1 MNENI
6 LRNIWRYKPCLFIKK
21 IIWNKSVLCLKISY
35 NISRSNL
42 KNGSFRLNNFINVWG
57 VNTKK
62 KVNIKNKL
70 KNLQENYKVNNDEYK
85 INRNN
90 NVHYLNTNILTQCL
104 NKNSHILKPNPNN
117 ILIHHK
123 ICSYSTTKSEK
134 VVKENSE
141 QAKNTDEEEKKN
153 KIVKPND
160 MIKGNNPSVE
170 ENGKKNND
178 IKKILNIIFCSS
190 IPMIGFGFM
199 DQFIMIR
206 LGDLFDASIGVTLG
220 ISTLCAASFGQLC
233 SDTFGVFFGCAIN
246 YLLQR
251 YKIIQIEKFD
261 IKNKI
266 YQYCTLIGSVL
277 GILLGCSLGMLQL
290 IFIDTTKSE
299 RLKKKKEL
307 DFIFQMVMY
316 DCSDILN
323 CEASTLFLYDKV
335 KNELW
340 SKAIHGRKNIIK
352 ISANSNEK
360 SFCLWVL
367 RNKEIINCKD
377 VLSNELYNPAH
388 DKKFNFKTKTILAVP
403 ILDRNNEVVGVLMFL
418 NKLRSHG
425 GYFTCNDEKLA
436 ELMSKHISIFMEKFN
451 YISEGDKKMII
462 FDKEKNNPQEED
474 EEDED
479 EDISK
484 DDDHLK
490 NKSNLIEELKI
501 TNFKDK
507 KKEERK
513 RKREQNKKKQYQ
525 TLQIYDDGKIF
536 DEGNYNEIKQK
547 MYEDYDEKEE
557 EEDVYDIEEEEEEE
571 EEEED
576 EEDYENL
583 NKEEKDKESEQA
595 SISKNLENDP
605 PNASIQYK
613 EGKNNFPNSFKKDSN
628 NNKYQSSEI
637 KQVPTS
643 EQIKTS
649 NSSLKE
655 GSSKIDTQDQ
665 VENKMKK
672 NNATEIDLEKPYNLN
687 DHISVGTTTNGYEK
701 DDKSSCTLNKNQQ
714 INNLYNKINKL
725 QTINEHN
732 KNFKFNLLMQNISKN
747 VNNNLFNEQNI
758 SKFYNRNEK
767 NVNTNMVPNKNVR
780 NNEIEYEQNIPI
792 YIDNENRK
800 PKEKYNLKKYS
811 TISSD
816 EYIDPYII
824 YNAKILDTF
833 FNNIEKKTQKINLCT
848 NLCEDSINLW
858 AKWKM
863 CGQTYPNNFE
873 EIKSNIKEQTI
884 PINILNENYHQ
895 FSYTPE
901 FNYYFE
907 NNYDTEY
914 DLFYQN
920 RFNDGYSHA
929 PNREYIGDN
938 IVNKNKYEN
947 IENISLI
954 KKNCMVYD
962 IIKTYS
968 HNIFDESYFAQINL
982 GKISNNMSQKK
993 NEMKCFK
1000 MLKIIYRYNLNKI
1013 FSNHYKYIIIKKK
1026 KKLRKFCYSIKC
1038 CDIHQMDQFWFTIS
1052 CQNKLK
1058 SIFYKNL
1065 YFAINLQ
1072 NARIIDFKLIHTYIL
1087 NTIYENTTSIF
1098 VSPSTCYNVK
1108 KIDLFSVNN
1117 LYRLK
1122 NKTTMNDIIYKYYI
1136 FYNFRK
1142 KLKKKKINYYNY
1154 QDIYMEESFFGHNT
1168 HTKKVPKLLD
1178 DDLGKKSA
1186 IITVER

>member
-6 LRNIWRYKPCLFIKK
+6 LRNIWSYKPCLFIKK
-21 IIWNKSVLCLKISY
+21 IIRNKSVLCLKISC

-62 KVNIKNKL
+62 KVNTKNKL
-70 KNLQENYKVNNDEYK
+70 KSLQENYKVNND
-85 INRNN
+85 
-90 NVHYLNTNILTQCL
+90 VHYLNTNLLTQCL
-104 NKNSHILKPNPNN
+104 NKSSHILKPNSHH

-134 VVKENSE
+134 VAKESSE
-141 QAKNTDEEEKKN
+141 QDKNPNDEEKNN
-153 KIVKPND
+153 KIAKSNND

-206 LGDLFDASIGVTLG
+206 LGDLFDASIGVALG

-261 IKNKI
+261 IKNKT

-323 CEASTLFLYDKV
+323 CEASTLFLYDKI

-377 VLSNELYNPAH
+377 VLSNELYNPDH
-388 DKKFNFKTKTILAVP
+388 DKKFNFKTKTILAAP
-403 ILDRNNEVVGVLMFL
+403 ILDKNNEVVGVLMFL

-462 FDKEKNNPQEED
+462 FDKEKNNPQEE

-479 EDISK
+479 EDVTK
-484 DDDHLK
+484 DDDNLK
-490 NKSNLIEELKI
+490 NISSIIEELKI

-536 DEGNYNEIKQK
+536 DEGNDNEIKQK

-571 EEEED
+571 ED
-576 EEDYENL
+576 EEDYEHL

-595 SISKNLENDP
+595 SISKDLENGHK
-605 PNASIQYK
+605 NASIQYK
-613 EGKNNFPNSFKKDSN
+613 EEKNKFPNSFKKDSN

-637 KQVPTS
+637 KQVAKS

-649 NSSLKE
+649 DSSLKE
-655 GSSKIDTQDQ
+655 GNSKIGAQQQIESKRNKTDT
-665 VENKMKK
+665 
-672 NNATEIDLEKPYNLN
+672 TTDLEKTNNFYHMENKLN
-687 DHISVGTTTNGYEK
+687 DHEQE
-701 DDKSSCTLNKNQQ
+701 DKSSCTLNRNKQ

-732 KNFKFNLLMQNISKN
+732 KKFKFNLLMQNVSKN
-747 VNNNLFNEQNI
+747 VNNNFFNEQNI
-758 SKFYNRNEK
+758 N
-767 NVNTNMVPNKNVR
+767 
-780 NNEIEYEQNIPI
+780 NNEMEYEQNIPI
-792 YIDNENRK
+792 YIDNESRK
-800 PKEKYNLKKYS
+800 EKEKYNLKKYS

-824 YNAKILDTF
+824 DNAKILDTL
-833 FNNIEKKTQKINLCT
+833 FNNIEKKTKKIILCT

-863 CGQTYPNNFE
+863 CGETYPNNFV
-873 EIKSNIKEQTI
+873 EIKSNTREEQTI
-884 PINILNENYHQ
+884 PINISDENYHNVY
-895 FSYTPE
+895 YTPE

-929 PNREYIGDN
+929 PNRECIGDN
-938 IVNKNKYEN
+938 GVNKNKYEHIEN
-947 IENISLI
+947 IENVEKIENISLI
-954 KKNCMVYD
+954 KKNWMVYD
-962 IIKTYS
+962 VVKTYS
-968 HNIFDESYFAQINL
+968 HNIFDESYFAQVNL
-982 GKISNNMSQKK
+982 GKVFNNMSQKK

-1038 CDIHQMDQFWFTIS
+1038 FDIHQMDQFWFTIF

-1108 KIDLFSVNN
+1108 KIDFFSVNN

-1122 NKTTMNDIIYKYYI
+1122 NNTTMNDIIYKYYI

-1154 QDIYMEESFFGHNT
+1154 QDLYMEESFFGHNT

>member
-6 LRNIWRYKPCLFIKK
+6 LKNIWRYKPCLFIKK
-21 IIWNKSVLCLKISY
+21 TIRRKSVLRLKISY
-35 NISRSNL
+35 SISLNNLRS
-42 KNGSFRLNNFINVWG
+42 GPFWLNNFRSVCNWINV
-57 VNTKK
+57 KK
-62 KVNIKNKL
+62 KINTKNKL
-70 KNLQENYKVNNDEYK
+70 KSFQENYKVSNASK
-85 INRNN
+85 INRRNRRN
-90 NVHYLNTNILTQCL
+90 IARHLSANLFTQYLNKSSPIL
-104 NKNSHILKPNPNN
+104 NSPNFNHILNQ
-117 ILIHHK
+117 HK
-123 ICSYSTTKSEK
+123 ICSYSTKN
-134 VVKENSE
+134 ENSE
-141 QAKNTDEEEKKN
+141 TFKNNTKVENGKTIENSVKVENSETVKN
-153 KIVKPND
+153 
-160 MIKGNNPSVE
+160 SEQVE
-170 ENGKKNND
+170 ENGKKND

-206 LGDLFDASIGVTLG
+206 LGDMFDASIGVTLG

-277 GILLGCSLGMLQL
+277 GILLGCGLGMLQL
-290 IFIDTTKSE
+290 IFIDTTKSD

-377 VLSNELYNPAH
+377 VLSSELYNPNH
-388 DKKFNFKTKTILAVP
+388 DKKFNFKTKTILAAP
-403 ILDRNNEVVGVLMFL
+403 ILDRNNQVVGVLMFL
-418 NKLRSHG
+418 NKFRSHG

-451 YISEGDKKMII
+451 YISEGDQKMII
-462 FDKEKNNPQEED
+462 FDKQKNNLQEEEEE

-479 EDISK
+479 DEN
-484 DDDHLK
+484 DDENLK
-490 NKSNLIEELKI
+490 NKSNKIEELKI

-507 KKEERK
+507 KKKRK
-513 RKREQNKKKQYQ
+513 KKREQNKKNKYQ

-536 DEGNYNEIKQK
+536 DEGNDNEIKQTIF
-547 MYEDYDEKEE
+547 EDYDEKEE
-557 EEDVYDIEEEEEEE
+557 EEDVYNIEDEEDDEEEEEN
-571 EEEED
+571 D
-576 EEDYENL
+576 
-583 NKEEKDKESEQA
+583 
-595 SISKNLENDP
+595 ENDDK
-605 PNASIQYK
+605 NDDKNETKNESIHYK
-613 EGKNNFPNSFKKDSN
+613 EKNNLLNSN
-628 NNKYQSSEI
+628 
-637 KQVPTS
+637 
-643 EQIKTS
+643 
-649 NSSLKE
+649 LKE
-655 GSSKIDTQDQ
+655 GNSKMDFQEQIG
-665 VENKMKK
+665 NKMKK
-672 NNATEIDLEKPYNLN
+672 NDTNKINLEKSNNLN
-687 DHISVGTTTNGYEK
+687 DHKNVDTTTINGYGKE
-701 DDKSSCTLNKNQQ
+701 DKNNIYTFDKKQQ

-725 QTINEHN
+725 KTINEN
-732 KNFKFNLLMQNISKN
+732 DKNFKFNLLMQNISKN
-747 VNNNLFNEQNI
+747 VNNNEMKYEQNI
-758 SKFYNRNEK
+758 S
-767 NVNTNMVPNKNVR
+767 
-780 NNEIEYEQNIPI
+780 I
-792 YIDNENRK
+792 YIDNENTK
-800 PKEKYNLKKYS
+800 QKEKQNFKNYS

-824 YNAKILDTF
+824 DNVKILDTF
-833 FNNIEKKTQKINLCT
+833 FNNIEKKSKKIILCT
-848 NLCEDSINLW
+848 KLYKDSINLW
-858 AKWKM
+858 KKWQS
-863 CGQTYPNNFE
+863 CGQTYPNNLW
-873 EIKSNIKEQTI
+873 EIKNNIKEEQTL
-884 PINILNENYHQ
+884 PINITDDNYHKIY
-895 FSYTPE
+895 YTPE

-920 RFNDGYSHA
+920 RFNDGYRHIQ
-929 PNREYIGDN
+929 NREYIDDTVG
-938 IVNKNKYEN
+938 NKNKYIHEYFKPGEMNYSKMREGEGDTNIKTWNDLLNEKTNNSRFFSICHKINDMTSLYKNNYKN
-947 IENISLI
+947 IENIVFI
-954 KKNCMVYD
+954 KKKYMIYD
-962 IIKTYS
+962 VVKAYN
-968 HNIFDESYFAQINL
+968 HNTFDEKYFAHINL
-982 GKISNNMSQKK
+982 GKIYNNMSQKK
-993 NEMKCFK
+993 NDMKCFK

-1026 KKLRKFCYSIKC
+1026 KKLRKFCYSIKSF
-1038 CDIHQMDQFWFTIS
+1038 DIHKMDQFWFIIY

-1058 SIFYKNL
+1058 NIFYKNL
-1065 YFAINLQ
+1065 HFAINLQ
-1072 NARIIDFKLIHTYIL
+1072 NARIIDFKFIHTYIL

-1108 KIDLFSVNN
+1108 KIDFFSVNN

-1154 QDIYMEESFFGHNT
+1154 QDLYMEENFFGHNT

>member
-21 IIWNKSVLCLKISY
+21 IIRNKSVLCLKISC

-42 KNGSFRLNNFINVWG
+42 KNGSFRLNNFINFWG
-57 VNTKK
+57 GNAKKKINTKS
-62 KVNIKNKL
+62 KL
-70 KNLQENYKVNNDEYK
+70 KNLQENYKVNNEEYK
-85 INRNN
+85 IDRNN
-90 NVHYLNTNILTQCL
+90 NVHYLNTSMLTQCL
-104 NKNSHILKPNPNN
+104 NKNTHILKYNPNN
-117 ILIHHK
+117 ILIQHN
-123 ICSYSTTKSEK
+123 ICPYSTTKSEK
-134 VVKENSE
+134 TAKESSEKVAKENSE
-141 QAKNTDEEEKKN
+141 QAKNANEEEKNN
-153 KIVKPND
+153 KIIKPND

-170 ENGKKNND
+170 ENRKKNND

-206 LGDLFDASIGVTLG
+206 LGDMFDASIGVTLG

-233 SDTFGVFFGCAIN
+233 SDTFGVFFGSAIN

-290 IFIDTTKSE
+290 LFIDTTKSE

-377 VLSNELYNPAH
+377 VLTNELYNPAH
-388 DKKFNFKTKTILAVP
+388 DKKFNFKTKTILAAP
-403 ILDRNNEVVGVLMFL
+403 ILDRNNEVIGVLMFL

-462 FDKEKNNPQEED
+462 FDKGKNNTQEE

-479 EDISK
+479 EDEDNSK
-484 DDDHLK
+484 DDHHLK
-490 NKSNLIEELKI
+490 NTSNLIEELKI

-547 MYEDYDEKEE
+547 MYGDYDEKEEE

-571 EEEED
+571 EEED
-576 EEDYENL
+576 EENYENL
-583 NKEEKDKESEQA
+583 NKDEKDKESEQA
-595 SISKNLENDP
+595 T
-605 PNASIQYK
+605 IQYK
-613 EGKNNFPNSFKKDSN
+613 EGKSNLPNSFKKDSN

-637 KQVPTS
+637 NQVAKN

-649 NSSLKE
+649 NSNLKE
-655 GSSKIDTQDQ
+655 GSSKIDAQDHI
-665 VENKMKK
+665 ENKMKK
-672 NNATEIDLEKPYNLN
+672 NNSTKIDLEKPYSLN
-687 DHISVGTTTNGYEK
+687 DHTSVGTTTNGYEK
-701 DDKSSCTLNKNQQ
+701 DYKNSCT
-714 INNLYNKINKL
+714 YNKINKL

-732 KNFKFNLLMQNISKN
+732 KNFKFNLLMQNVSKN
-747 VNNNLFNEQNI
+747 VNNHFFNDQNV

-767 NVNTNMVPNKNVR
+767 GAN

-800 PKEKYNLKKYS
+800 QKEKYNLKKYS

-824 YNAKILDTF
+824 DNAKILDTF
-833 FNNIEKKTQKINLCT
+833 FNNIEKKAKKIILCT
-848 NLCEDSINLW
+848 HLCEDSINLW

-863 CGQTYPNNFE
+863 YGQTYPNNFS
-873 EIKSNIKEQTI
+873 EIKSNIKEEQTI
-884 PINILNENYHQ
+884 PINILDENCCQ
-895 FSYTPE
+895 ISYTPE

-929 PNREYIGDN
+929 PNREYINDN
-938 IVNKNKYEN
+938 VVNTNKYED

-962 IIKTYS
+962 VVKSYS

-1038 CDIHQMDQFWFTIS
+1038 IDIHQMDKFWFTIS